1 MKKPLL
7 LLGAVGFA
15 LGTLIQSLP
24 AAQAQAQTYPQRQ
37 VRIIVTNPPGQS
49 SDTIT
54 RLFAQRLTA
63 SLGQSF
69 FIENRPGA
77 GGNIGSAVAAK
88 AAPDGYSLLLGTA
101 ATFGM
106 NMAMYDNVGYDP
118 ERDFVPIGLLGRV
131 AMVVAA
137 TPQSGI
143 RSMPELVARA
153 KAEDLGIGLPST
165 MATVVAD
172 LIRNQGN
179 LRLKNVPYKGSAQST
194 ADALG
199 GHIPL
204 VVDTSVVIAPQAA
217 LGKLVP
223 LGITTAQQS
232 PLMPGLKTVAEQG
245 MPGFEVTGWFMLFA
259 PAGTPAHI
267 IQTLNKGL
275 KTIAADPEIQK
286 QLVSNGFGPTPV
298 GDVEALPGFVATERT
313 RWVSFIKAAGLKA
326 SP

>member
-1 MKKPLL
+1 
-7 LLGAVGFA
+7 
-15 LGTLIQSLP
+15 
-24 AAQAQAQTYPQRQ
+24 
-37 VRIIVTNPPGQS
+37 
-49 SDTIT
+49 
-54 RLFAQRLTA
+54 
-63 SLGQSF
+63 
-69 FIENRPGA
+69 
-77 GGNIGSAVAAK
+77 
-88 AAPDGYSLLLGTA
+88 
-101 ATFGM
+101 
-106 NMAMYDNVGYDP
+106 
-118 ERDFVPIGLLGRV
+118 
-131 AMVVAA
+131 
-137 TPQSGI
+137 
-143 RSMPELVARA
+143 
-153 KAEDLGIGLPST
+153 

-204 VVDTSVVIAPQAA
+204 VVDTSGVIAPQAA

-267 IQTLNKGL
+267 IQTLNTGL